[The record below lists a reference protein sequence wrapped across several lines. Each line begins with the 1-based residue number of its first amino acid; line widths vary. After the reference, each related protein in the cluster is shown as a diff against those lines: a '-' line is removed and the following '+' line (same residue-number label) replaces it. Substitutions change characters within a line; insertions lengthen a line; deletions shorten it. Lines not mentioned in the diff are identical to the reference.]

1 MENHTHLGCGG
12 VSRPIQNAQRFLE
25 LFAGKIGVTESIQG
39 LPLLSTFKMYRL
51 SPRRSLRLAQ
61 IYPLILKRCG
71 VGGVGDHRS
80 SEINLSTWR
89 GREAKEMVWPRVYFS
104 ARIYTIEE
112 QRNKLTAS
120 LLCP

>member
-12 VSRPIQNAQRFLE
+12 ESRPIQNAQRFLE

-61 IYPLILKRCG
+61 IYPLILKGRR
-71 VGGVGDHRS
+71 VGGVGYCS

-89 GREAKEMVWPRVYFS
+89 GREAKEVVQPQVYFS
-104 ARIYTIEE
+104 ARIYTNYR
-112 QRNKLTAS
+112 QKTDRRTA
-120 LLCP
+120 